1 MSKTI
6 KIENRIIGADKPC
19 FIIAEIGVNHNGM
32 LHIAKS
38 LVDVAA
44 SAGADAVKFQK
55 RNIKELYKQ
64 DILDNPLLGEQSIQY
79 LLPILKEFEL
89 SEQDFFEIAAYC
101 KEKGIMFLCT
111 PWDKDSANFLQ
122 SLDIPAF
129 KVASADL
136 TNFDLL
142 EYLVFF
148 RKPLILSTGMSVY
161 DEIKNT
167 VNFLKSLRAEFILL
181 HCNSSYPAPF
191 HNINLN
197 FIKRMSKDF
206 DVPIG
211 YSGHELGIAVSE
223 AAVVMGACVL
233 ERHIT
238 MDRTMRGPDHASS
251 LEPQGFTKLVRDIRN
266 IEKSTGLTCRWLTR
280 GEFVNR
286 EALGK
291 SLVAASD
298 IKKGD
303 KIKREMVIA
312 KSPGKGIS
320 PQRLYEIVGAIAKR
334 NIPKDREFIE
344 QDFSIAGF
352 EKKDVPF
359 SKKWGIIVR
368 FSDADI
374 LSNKKFSILEFH
386 MSDQD
391 LNCKFKL
398 KDYLQ
403 ELVVHAPEYW
413 GDTLLDLASPDSKI
427 RSTTIDIFNKTI
439 SLASK
444 MSMHFDG
451 SRGKKVKI
459 IVHPGGMSRDFKPQI
474 KKNLL
479 ENLLRSLQ
487 ELQAE
492 NAQIL
497 LENMPPLPWY
507 FGGQWFHNIFVLP
520 EEIAEFLKAAGHSI
534 CFDISHAKLGCNYFG
549 IPLDRYLCLLVFTKH
564 IHIADAAGLDGEG
577 LQIGEGDIDFKQFL
591 PKISSLKCGFVPEI
605 WQGHKNCGKGY
616 WDAIE
621 RIEKIFKENVK

>member
-1 MSKTI
+1 MTNII
-6 KIENRIIGADKPC
+6 KIGGKNIGVGQPC
-19 FIIAEIGVNHNGM
+19 FIIAEVGVNHNGM

-38 LVDVAA
+38 LVDIAVQ
-44 SAGADAVKFQK
+44 AGADAVKFQK
-55 RNIKELYKQ
+55 RNIKEVYQ
-64 DILDNPLLGEQSIQY
+64 QEILNNPFMGEQSLQY
-79 LLPILKEFEL
+79 LIPILKEFEL
-89 SEQDFFEIAAYC
+89 SDDDFSEIAGYC
-101 KEKGIMFLCT
+101 KQKDIIFLCT
-111 PWDKDSANFLQ
+111 PWDKSSANFLANMN
-122 SLDIPAF
+122 IEAF

-142 EYLVFF
+142 EHLVSF
-148 RKPLILSTGMSVY
+148 RRPLILSAGMSVY

-167 VNFLKSLRAEFILL
+167 VNFLKNMRAEFILL

-197 FIKRMSKDF
+197 FMKRMSKDF
-206 DVPIG
+206 YVPIG

-223 AAVVMGACVL
+223 AAVAMGACVI

-251 LEPQGFTKLVRDIRN
+251 LEPHGFIKLVRDIRN
-266 IEKSTGLTCRWLTR
+266 IEKSIGLACRWLTR

-291 SLVAASD
+291 SLVAASN
-298 IKKGD
+298 IKKGE

-334 NIPKDREFIE
+334 DILKDGEFRE
-344 QDFSIAGF
+344 QDFSIADF
-352 EKKDVPF
+352 EKKDVCF

-368 FSDADI
+368 FSDVDI

-391 LNCKFKL
+391 LKYKFKL

-439 SLASK
+439 SLANR

-451 SRGKKVKI
+451 SRGRKVKI

-492 NAQIL
+492 NAEIL

-507 FGGQWFHNIFVLP
+507 FGVQWFHNIFVLP
-520 EEIAEFLKAAGHSI
+520 EEITEFLKTTGYSI

-549 IPLDRYLCLLVFTKH
+549 IPLDRYLCLLAFTNH
-564 IHIADAAGLDGEG
+564 VHIADAAGLDGEG
-577 LQIGEGDIDFKQFL
+577 LQIGEGDIDFKQFFS
-591 PKISSLKCGFVPEI
+591 KISSLNCGFVPEI
-605 WQGHKNCGKGY
+605 WQGHKTVGKGY
-616 WDAIE
+616 WKAIIKLE
-621 RIEKIFKENVK
+621 QILKKK